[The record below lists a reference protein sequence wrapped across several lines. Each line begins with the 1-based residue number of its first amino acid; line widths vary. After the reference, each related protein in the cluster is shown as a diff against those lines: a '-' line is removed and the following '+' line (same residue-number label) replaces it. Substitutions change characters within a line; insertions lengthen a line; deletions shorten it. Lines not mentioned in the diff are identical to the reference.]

1 MPDPKHDVALM
12 HRVKTGDRAA
22 FGELYE
28 IHKGPLFSFLF
39 RMSWD
44 KIVAEDCLQ
53 EVFIAVWKA
62 APTWEPTA
70 QVNTWLFRIARN
82 IYINEGRKAKRRPTL
97 FSFLGSPSEEEQ
109 SAPDFPDDAAGPE
122 DSTLTEEARGA
133 VRKAIEQLPEHERMV
148 VLLSEFEGLKYA
160 EIADALDIPVGTVK
174 SRMSSASERLRGLLR
189 KYQS

>member
-1 MPDPKHDVALM
+1 MADPKHDIELM

-39 RMSWD
+39 RLSWD
-44 KIVAEDCLQ
+44 KVVAEDCMQ

-62 APTWEPTA
+62 APNWQPTA

-82 IYINEGRKAKRRPTL
+82 IWINEGRKARRRPTL
-97 FSFLGSPSEEEQ
+97 FSFLGPTDEDTPQ
-109 SAPDFPDDAAGPE
+109 PDFPDDEAGPE
-122 DSTLTEEARGA
+122 ESALSQEARGA
-133 VRKAIEQLPEHERMV
+133 VRRAIDQLPEHERMV
-148 VLLSEFEGLKYA
+148 VLLSEFEGMKYA
-160 EIADALDIPVGTVK
+160 EISEVLDIPIGTVK

-189 KYQS
+189 KYQQ